1 MKTIKKPKQTVIEV
15 KECRDC
21 RNYVK
26 FEPKEKL
33 MNCIKCGKEL
43 INSAVCACD
52 KIKLEEKPMEAK
64 CKKCKIGGSGRIC
77 GYENRECSGSNYKY
91 FVPMEKTCENCYDA
105 VGSCYNY
112 VKFEL
117 KEKPMEKKYRV
128 LKEVRFNNG
137 LWTVNGVYEECAL
150 QPFDV
155 NALVNQGYIKEVK
168 EDTLESIIDENFIG
182 DEIKTNLKQCIIKQK
197 IELLNAIRS
206 KDEPILKLLVI
217 AIDDKISELQ
227 KEIK

>member
-43 INSAVCACD
+43 INSAICACD

-77 GYENRECSGSNYKY
+77 GYKNRECSGSNYKY

-112 VKFEL
+112 
-117 KEKPMEKKYRV
+117 EKMEYWR
-128 LKEVRFNNG
+128 
-137 LWTVNGVYEECAL
+137 
-150 QPFDV
+150 
-155 NALVNQGYIKEVK
+155 NQWRK
-168 EDTLESIIDENFIG
+168 
-182 DEIKTNLKQCIIKQK
+182 
-197 IELLNAIRS
+197 
-206 KDEPILKLLVI
+206 
-217 AIDDKISELQ
+217 
-227 KEIK
+227 